1 MFLPKHD
8 KKFLCQ
14 SKTNSQMAFFLE
26 PLFRTEAPQDQ
37 AITVLG
43 TQVKVEVT
51 L

>member
-1 MFLPKHD
+1 
-8 KKFLCQ
+8 
-14 SKTNSQMAFFLE
+14 MAFFVE

>member
-1 MFLPKHD
+1 MTKIPL
-8 KKFLCQ
+8 
-14 SKTNSQMAFFLE
+14 SKQNKLTNGLFLE

>member
-8 KKFLCQ
+8 K
-14 SKTNSQMAFFLE
+14 NSFVKAKQTHKWPFLE